1 MVRFRRKLPSRAERI
16 ERASPMALVP
26 YIDKTALQGRLEKH
40 VALMANLLAKGLD
53 YTSLPK
59 KVLASI
65 VRDYQTAGLD
75 VPTSALRAVS
85 NTTPRMPAA
94 KKRPAPI
101 AFTPLPDTR
110 SVPNAYDMG
119 DSSRES
125 LLRRGYNPKI
135 GGPNV
140 PPPMP
145 YVGASR
151 RMPYAP
157 VNRYTVGAS
166 ARAADSIAATNWL
179 PPWMIEG
186 DQPNQFVKTPR
197 PMSMGRG
204 PSFSYVTEQA
214 ARLPSPAVQ
223 AFNARARAGQSMPL
237 PYTGRITMPGQ
248 RVFRGAGG
256 GGAGVGGFASQV
268 FADKGIMPI
277 PVPNAPAGDIGIPP
291 PIPPRPNKRSLQ
303 LPDLPAFPVPDV
315 SAGDILPDGI
325 KTAKRRRNV
334 TFRAGGDSIRP
345 IPRRSRMVGIPV
357 PDVDAGDILPD
368 GVTRVPL
375 APLKRRRRSDSDSM
389 IGNQTYRRL
398 INAQL
403 NDPMRPLASVD
414 AALQPDLAKNSPK
427 TPGKRGYARRE
438 ALNPPLTPAD
448 FGINAVDNRPYDDD
462 DVVKPRK
469 KKPAAAVPATPQAS
483 ARGASDDGSP
493 QGSPIALL
501 NASDL
506 EFLQGANIFQLGG
519 AGATAREDKLSAIV
533 MQSPEF
539 KKATA
544 EVSKKYAA
552 ALNKARANKDDD
564 AMDLLTEQMEQE
576 ISDKFLTDVRS
587 LYPSPRGKGQ
597 RSKKSTQL
605 FSPSDVAKEK
615 KAKGKGAKR
624 TRSLK
629 L

>member
-16 ERASPMALVP
+16 QRASPMALVP

-40 VALMANLLAKGLD
+40 VALMADLLTKGLD

-59 KVLASI
+59 KVLATI

-85 NTTPRMPAA
+85 NTTPRMPAP

-223 AFNARARAGQSMPL
+223 AFNTRARAGQSMPL

-256 GGAGVGGFASQV
+256 GGGDGGAGVGGFASGFASQV
-268 FADKGIMPI
+268 FADKGIVPI

-315 SAGDILPDGI
+315 S
-325 KTAKRRRNV
+325 
-334 TFRAGGDSIRP
+334 
-345 IPRRSRMVGIPV
+345 
-357 PDVDAGDILPD
+357 AGDILPD

-414 AALQPDLAKNSPK
+414 AALQPDLAKNSPR

-469 KKPAAAVPATPQAS
+469 KKPGAAVPVTPQAS

-506 EFLQGANIFQLGG
+506 EFLQGANIFELGG
-519 AGATAREDKLSAIV
+519 KGATPRAKKLGDIV
-533 MQSPEF
+533 MMSPEF
-539 KKATA
+539 KNVTA
-544 EVSKKYAA
+544 QVSKKYAA

-576 ISDKFLTDVRS
+576 ISDKFLTDIRS

>member
-1 MVRFRRKLPSRAERI
+1 
-16 ERASPMALVP
+16 MALVP

-40 VALMANLLAKGLD
+40 VALMADLLTKGLD

-59 KVLASI
+59 KVLATI

-85 NTTPRMPAA
+85 NTTPRMPAP
-94 KKRPAPI
+94 KKRPAPV

-248 RVFRGAGG
+248 RVFRAAGGG
-256 GGAGVGGFASQV
+256 GGAGVGGFAAGFASPAAQV
-268 FADKGIMPI
+268 FTDKGIMPI
-277 PVPNAPAGDIGIPP
+277 PVPNALAGDIGIPP
-291 PIPPRPNKRSLQ
+291 PVPPRPNKRSLQ
-303 LPDLPAFPVPDV
+303 LPDLPAFSVPEYNEADEGDIWLSGYVKGPLRAGEYYSPWLRGPPVNRSKKPRKTAALGFANTRPKRVPDSPIV
-315 SAGDILPDGI
+315 G
-325 KTAKRRRNV
+325 
-334 TFRAGGDSIRP
+334 RP
-345 IPRRSRMVGIPV
+345 IGARNPGSVLTKGL
-357 PDVDAGDILPD
+357 G
-368 GVTRVPL
+368 VPL
-375 APLKRRRRSDSDSM
+375 
-389 IGNQTYRRL
+389 
-398 INAQL
+398 
-403 NDPMRPLASVD
+403 D
-414 AALQPDLAKNSPK
+414 AVEVPDLARHSPK

-506 EFLQGANIFQLGG
+506 EFLQGANVFELGG
-519 AGATAREDKLSAIV
+519 KGATPRAKKLGDIV
-533 MQSPEF
+533 MMSPEF
-539 KKATA
+539 KKVTA
-544 EVSKKYAA
+544 DVSKKYAA

-564 AMDLLTEQMEQE
+564 AMDLITEQMEQE
-576 ISDKFLTDVRS
+576 ISDKFLTDIRS

-615 KAKGKGAKR
+615 EAKREAKGKGAKR